1 MTSSGVQGSRR
12 SKPCSDQPQMC
23 KAQVI
28 YSCQAYRLSMHMCPR
43 EPGPTL
49 CAAAAQGPQ
58 RMRTFAAKPAVPCA
72 AKPCLVCA
80 GAATAVPCQDE
91 IGLRCSR
98 SNSSLQPDPEQRHHT
113 SASHCH
119 SFRCR
124 ALLPPRAARHQ
135 LLEVHTHVQMQARL
149 AHQCC
154 QPAAHHAGAFGVR
167 MVWRWWRAK
176 EGARVRQ
183 VRLREGGRR
192 QGQQGQ
198 LRVVRGVQQML
209 DWEAALGR

>member
-135 LLEVHTHVQMQARL
+135 LLE
-149 AHQCC
+149 
-154 QPAAHHAGAFGVR
+154 
-167 MVWRWWRAK
+167 
-176 EGARVRQ
+176 
-183 VRLREGGRR
+183 
-192 QGQQGQ
+192 
-198 LRVVRGVQQML
+198 
-209 DWEAALGR
+209 